1 MRTYKRKTNR
11 ALATQEV
18 MQKAANAVMIKAKS
32 LRLAASEAGT
42 SKSTL
47 ARFIN
52 KLKAKK
58 LLPKV
63 GYIASRQVFTE
74 EQEKT

>member
-18 MQKAANAVMIKAKS
+18 MQKAANVMIKAKS

-47 ARFIN
+47 QD
-52 KLKAKK
+52 
-58 LLPKV
+58 LL
-63 GYIASRQVFTE
+63 TN
-74 EQEKT
+74 